1 MSDAIQFL
9 MERDRT
15 SLKIAENPR
24 KMRVF
29 AMAGGFSGKLP
40 AESQCKKADLLR
52 FLRQFAQARAF

>member
-24 KMRVF
+24 KTRVF
-29 AMAGGFSGKLP
+29 AIAGGFTGKLP
-40 AESQCKKADLLR
+40 
-52 FLRQFAQARAF
+52 